1 MFMSAKFSKNQSADC
16 IASHHINRFKAVL
29 VFTIGLL
36 AFSIPVSAVDE
47 NVATTKEI
55 LDPVDSLETAITEEP
70 STITTPNDSV
80 GGSLE
85 PAKTEP
91 VTTEPATA
99 ESATAEDEESLANE
113 KPSNLNIPISEDEKS
128 EISKLITKPRF
139 ALQRH
144 LYVEALA
151 AINSRNF
158 KRYKAL
164 KTRLEAYP
172 LLPYLEYKYLLKHTS
187 QIDGDT
193 LERFISTHQSKRWA
207 GYLQEVY
214 LRSRLNAKDD
224 SKFLKHFSDDV
235 DDTTLACEHLEILYR
250 NDNKKEAL
258 DRARK
263 LWLSPFSMPKS
274 CDRIFT
280 RLIEQRGISVEDG
293 QQRFIASFEKDEI
306 TLAKYLTR
314 FLTNANRPFGNALL
328 ETHKESASFAKHW
341 SLIEKKIKQDNSELW
356 IESIYKIIK
365 PNLRREEKKA
375 IAFLKKYLRPLQG
388 KGYPSA
394 EKLWEK
400 STDYLILRS
409 ALKDLNAVPKL
420 YKKLDQPQGILSYE
434 WLARSYL
441 HSAQWSKLITLIEQ
455 MPTELRQQDT
465 WRYWRL
471 RATQLKSKHQKILD
485 EQLLAEL
492 KMMAKTSDFYGFA
505 ASQALDIAKQVNSKS
520 LELSATNVDRVASHP
535 NFSRAIEFY
544 FHAAYSQA
552 NAEWNIGLKHFKQD
566 AKVEIKASENGDEKI
581 LTAAYI
587 ANHIGWNNRAISTA
601 ARAKAWKHYAIRFPA
616 AHDREFAIQSSK
628 YGLPKEW
635 FYATARQESAL
646 SPRAKSSA
654 GALGLMQLMPATAK
668 QQARK
673 LGMPYA
679 AEMLHEP
686 SYNISL
692 GASYLTSM
700 RHRFQNKALASA
712 AYNAGPHRVDQW
724 LKTLKRPIPI
734 DAWIETIRFNET
746 RQYVKNVLSF
756 GVIKD
761 HLQKQSRTNKLSIAK
776 HTKAFA
782 FFEENEKL
790 VYPLKKQVA
799 EKVDF

>member
-1 MFMSAKFSKNQSADC
+1 MLKPAQIFKNLSA
-16 IASHHINRFKAVL
+16 L
-29 VFTIGLL
+29 LLTIGLL
-36 AFSIPVSAVDE
+36 AVSTQVSAIDE
-47 NVATTKEI
+47 TVFDKTVSPAEEVLNTI
-55 LDPVDSLETAITEEP
+55 DSLETSKLGAP
-70 STITTPNDSV
+70 STT
-80 GGSLE
+80 
-85 PAKTEP
+85 P
-91 VTTEPATA
+91 VTNNSVEKNIDPANIEYQ
-99 ESATAEDEESLANE
+99 ESTVNESL
-113 KPSNLNIPISEDEKS
+113 SDTNIPISEEEKT
-128 EISKLITKPRF
+128 EISRLITKPQL

-151 AINSRNF
+151 AINTRNF
-158 KRYKAL
+158 KRYKVL
-164 KTRLEAYP
+164 KVRLDGYP

-187 QIDGDT
+187 QINGDT
-193 LERFISTHQSKRWA
+193 LERFISTHQSERWA

-224 SKFLKHFSDDV
+224 KQFLKHFSDDV

-250 NDNKKEAL
+250 NNNKKEAL
-258 DRARK
+258 DRAQK

-274 CDRIFT
+274 CDRMFT

-293 QQRFIASFEKDEI
+293 QQRFIASFENDEI

-314 FLTNANRPFGNALL
+314 FLTAANRPFGNGLL
-328 ETHKESASFAKHW
+328 ETHKESATLSKNW
-341 SLIEKKIKQDNSELW
+341 NIIEQKIKGDKGELW
-356 IESIYKIIK
+356 VESIYKIIK

-375 IAFLKKYLRPLQG
+375 IAFLKKYLRPLRDQ
-388 KGYPSA
+388 GYPTA

-420 YKKLDQPQGILSYE
+420 HKKLEQPQGILSYE

-441 HSAQWSKLITLIEQ
+441 HTAQWSKLITLIEQ
-455 MPTELRQQDT
+455 MPAKLRQQDT

-471 RATQLKSKHQKILD
+471 RATQLKDKNEKILD

-492 KMMAKTSDFYGFA
+492 TMTAKTSDFYGFA
-505 ASQALDIAKQVNSKS
+505 ASEALDIDKQVNLKS
-520 LELSATNVDRVASHP
+520 LELSVAKVDTVASHP

-552 NAEWNIGLKHFKQD
+552 NAEWNIGLKHFKKYAND
-566 AKVEIKASENGDEKI
+566 EKDDEKI

-601 ARAKAWKHYAIRFPA
+601 ARAKAWKHYGIRFPA

-692 GASYLTSM
+692 GSSYLTSM

-761 HLQKQSRTNKLSIAK
+761 HLQKQSTANGLSIAE

-799 EKVDF
+799 EAVDF